1 MNETRL
7 QIKAGQTEIMIK
19 DLYVM
24 LRRTE
29 NIMKDLQNDDK
40 NLKHFDKM
48 LKCLDRDYTLWS
60 QGLSENIKE
69 IRDMINES

>member
-1 MNETRL
+1 
-7 QIKAGQTEIMIK
+7 
-19 DLYVM
+19 
-24 LRRTE
+24 
-29 NIMKDLQNDDK
+29 MKDLQNDDK